1 MTDSFSDIR
10 SNMQGYGVITE
21 HWERLY
27 SEASN
32 PLPWE
37 VNYIPQEILIWPQYI
52 SSADARI
59 LDIGCGRGI
68 HTLTLAKSGFSVTGI
83 DISKAAINTAKRI
96 AKESGLGNAVF
107 KVANIIS
114 YRPRR
119 LFDFCFDY
127 SVFHHIPEEVRNNYL
142 ISVYHALKAEALY
155 GLVCYAENDEEAL
168 GQRVRIGKFGNIIYH
183 PTRDEIITLFSK
195 WFELVSY
202 NETTLGRNKHHPA
215 HHFVFRKVS
224 LTR

>member
-1 MTDSFSDIR
+1 ML
-10 SNMQGYGVITE
+10 GYGAITA

-32 PLPWE
+32 ALPWE

-52 SSADARI
+52 SAEARI
-59 LDIGCGRGI
+59 LDIGCGRGT
-68 HTLTLAKSGFSVTGI
+68 HTLTLAKSGFLVTGI
-83 DISKAAINTAKRI
+83 DISKTAINTAEKI
-96 AKESGLGNAVF
+96 AKESALVNAVF

-114 YRPRR
+114 YHPKR

-127 SVFHHIPEEVRNNYL
+127 SVFHHIPEEVRNKYL
-142 ISVYHALKAEALY
+142 IGVYHALKAEALY
-155 GLVCYAENDEEAL
+155 GLVCYSENDEEAL
-168 GQRVRIGKFGNIIYH
+168 GQRVRIGRFGNTIYH
-183 PTRDEIITLFSK
+183 PTREEIIDLFRK

-202 NETTLGRNKHHPA
+202 NETTLGRNKNHPA

-224 LTR
+224 LTH